1 MIDNAKNVAKAQAE
15 LAALQGQ
22 SMPMS
27 GNIGGNLGKIEKLVQ
42 EIVTMKRE
50 AAKGGGNVVTDAR
63 SSVSLGGNGTQLT
76 NPKTFAYD
84 GQV

>member
-1 MIDNAKNVAKAQAE
+1 
-15 LAALQGQ
+15 
-22 SMPMS
+22 MS

-50 AAKGGGNVVTDAR
+50 AAKGGGNVVTDASVKTDAR